1 MCSVEFCSNL
11 NYYLFF
17 CSTEKDSTSKSK
29 VVTRCSEST
38 ILTLSSDQQVTG
50 LAIKSMEKNGTETTQ
65 ARYKNTN
72 SKRRRRTAFTHYQ
85 LACMEQSFR
94 CQRYL
99 SVSERSDLAAQLGL
113 TEAQVKTWYQN
124 RRTKWKRQMAGAQFS
139 HTGSVPSKES
149 VLTWF
154 QQTENRLTGA
164 DKDDRLGVQ
173 IQSSSADLPDLFS
186 SRTSIFDG
194 NSGTSEF
201 RPNNP
206 ELFKAL
212 IQRIS
217 GFWVQT

>member
-1 MCSVEFCSNL
+1 M
-11 NYYLFF
+11 
-17 CSTEKDSTSKSK
+17 
-29 VVTRCSEST
+29 
-38 ILTLSSDQQVTG
+38 TG
-50 LAIKSMEKNGTETTQ
+50 LAIKSMEKNGIETTQ
-65 ARYKNTN
+65 ARYGNTN
-72 SKRRRRTAFTHYQ
+72 SKRRRRTAFTHTQ
-85 LACMEQSFR
+85 LACMEQSFH

-124 RRTKWKRQMAGAQFS
+124 RRTKWKRQMVAAQFS

-154 QQTENRLTGA
+154 QQPENSLTGA
-164 DKDDRLGVQ
+164 VMDDRLGVQ
-173 IQSSSADLPDLFS
+173 IQSNSADLPDLFS

-194 NSGTSEF
+194 TSRTSEV

-212 IQRIS
+212 IQQIS